1 VIGGLALT
9 PLDAVLARADDLLR
23 ALTEPDCKRR
33 LRDGNAWLGGTA

>member
-9 PLDAVLARADDLLR
+9 PLDAVLARADDLLS
-23 ALTEPDCKRR
+23 ALAEPDYKRR

>member
-1 VIGGLALT
+1 
-9 PLDAVLARADDLLR
+9 VLARADDLLR